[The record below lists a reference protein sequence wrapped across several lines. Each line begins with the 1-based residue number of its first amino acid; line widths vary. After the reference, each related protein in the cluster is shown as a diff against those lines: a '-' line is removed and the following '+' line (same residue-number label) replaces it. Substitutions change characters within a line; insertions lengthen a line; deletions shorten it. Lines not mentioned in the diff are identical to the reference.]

1 MNITASLALSLFAL
15 PIALAASMQTSDAD
29 LSKLTGQIKV
39 DGSSTVYPI
48 TEAVAEDF
56 QAQAPKTRPTVGISG
71 TGGGFKR
78 FCSGETDISNASRP
92 ITKTEVEMAKSNKI
106 EFVEIP
112 IAFDGI
118 AVVVNPANTWVA
130 QLNIEQ
136 LKKIFTA
143 DSPAKKWS
151 DINPAWPGDTIKV
164 FSPGTDSG
172 TFDYFKE
179 VTVGTS
185 GKIRSDLSVSEDDN
199 VLVTGVAGDKNAI
212 GYFGF
217 AYYIENASK
226 LKLIPIDGGK
236 GSIVPSDKTIMDGT
250 YSPLSRPL
258 FIYVNAKSAARPEV
272 AAFVDYFV
280 LNTAAL
286 SKEVGYT
293 ALPALVQERVAANWK
308 AKKIGT
314 QYLDASG
321 NKAQGSIATVY
332 K

>member
-15 PIALAASMQTSDAD
+15 PIVLAASVQTSDAD

-92 ITKTEVEMAKSNKI
+92 ITKTEVEMAKTNKI
-106 EFVEIP
+106 DFIELP
-112 IAFDGI
+112 IAFDGLSI
-118 AVVVNPANTWVA
+118 VVNPANTWVT
-130 QLNIEQ
+130 QLNVEQ

-151 DINPAWPGDTIKV
+151 DLNPAWPGDTIKV

-179 VTVGTS
+179 VTVGKD

-217 AYYIENASK
+217 AYYSENASK
-226 LKLIPIDGGK
+226 LKLVPIDGGK
-236 GSIVPSDKTIMDGT
+236 GAITPNNSSIEDGT
-250 YSPLSRPL
+250 YTPFSRPL

-272 AAFVDYFV
+272 AAFVNFY
-280 LNTAAL
+280 LANTAQL
-286 SKEVGYT
+286 SKQVGYT
-293 ALPALVQERVAANWK
+293 PLPAMMNERAVKNWK
-308 AKKIGT
+308 ALKSGT
-314 QYLDASG
+314 QYLDGTG
-321 NKAQGSIATVY
+321 NKVQGSIANVY

>member
-1 MNITASLALSLFAL
+1 MKSATTITLVFFFSLAL
-15 PIALAASMQTSDAD
+15 AATMQTSDAD

-56 QAQAPKTRPTVGISG
+56 QAKATKTRTTVGVSG

-78 FCSGETDISNASRP
+78 FCAGETDITNASRP
-92 ITKTEVEMAKSNKI
+92 ISASEAQTAKTNKI
-106 EFVEIP
+106 DFIELP
-112 IAFDGI
+112 IAFDGLTI
-118 AVVVNPANTWVA
+118 VVNPANTWVT
-130 QLNIEQ
+130 QLNVAQ

-151 DINPAWPGDTIKV
+151 DVNPAWPSEVIKV

-179 VTVGTS
+179 VTL
-185 GKIRSDLSVSEDDN
+185 GKDGNIRSDLSVSEDDN

-217 AYYIENASK
+217 AYYAENASK
-226 LKLIPIDGGK
+226 LKLVPIDDGK
-236 GSIVPSDKTIMDGT
+236 GAITPSNKTIQDGT
-250 YSPLSRPL
+250 YTPYSRPM

-272 AAFVDYFV
+272 AAFVDFY
-280 LNTAAL
+280 LANTAAL

-293 ALPALVQERVAANWK
+293 PLPAPMQERAAATWK
-308 AKKIGT
+308 SKKLGT
-314 QYLDASG
+314 QNLDSAG
-321 NKAQGSIATVY
+321 NKVP
-332 K
+332 

>member
-1 MNITASLALSLFAL
+1 MKSIATLTLSLFAL
-15 PIALAASMQTSDAD
+15 PIALAATMQAGDAD

-56 QAQAPKTRPTVGISG
+56 KGKATKTRPTVGISG

-78 FCSGETDISNASRP
+78 FCAGETDISTASRP
-92 ITKTEVEMAKSNKI
+92 ITKTEMDTAKTNKI

-118 AVVVNPANTWVA
+118 AVVVNPANTWVT
-130 QLNIEQ
+130 QMNVEQ
-136 LKKIFTA
+136 LKKIFSA

-151 DINPAWPGDTIKV
+151 DINPAWPGETIKV

-179 VTVGTS
+179 VTVGKD

-217 AYYIENASK
+217 AFYSENASK

-236 GSIVPSDKTIMDGT
+236 GAITPNSKSIEDGT
-250 YSPLSRPL
+250 YAPLSRPL

-272 AAFVDYFV
+272 AAFVNFY
-280 LNTAAL
+280 LANTAKL
-286 SKEVGYT
+286 SKQVGYT
-293 ALPALVQERVAANWK
+293 PLPTAISERAATNWK
-308 AKKIGT
+308 AMKLGT
-314 QYLDASG
+314 QYLDASD
-321 NKAQGSIATVY
+321 NKVLGPIANVY

>member
-1 MNITASLALSLFAL
+1 MKSPTTIILAFFISLAL
-15 PIALAASMQTSDAD
+15 AAAMQTSDAD

-56 QAQAPKTRPTVGISG
+56 QAKATKTRTTVGVSG

-78 FCSGETDISNASRP
+78 FCAGETDITNASRP
-92 ITKTEVEMAKSNKI
+92 ISSSEAQTAKTNKI
-106 EFVEIP
+106 DFIELP
-112 IAFDGI
+112 IAFDGLTI
-118 AVVVNPANTWVA
+118 VVNPANTWVT
-130 QLNIEQ
+130 QLNVAQ

-151 DINPAWPGDTIKV
+151 DVNPAWPSETIKV

-179 VTVGTS
+179 VTL
-185 GKIRSDLSVSEDDN
+185 GKDGNIRSDLSVSEDDN

-217 AYYIENASK
+217 AYYAENASK
-226 LKLIPIDGGK
+226 LKLVPIDDGK
-236 GSIVPSDKTIMDGT
+236 GAITPSNKTIQDGT
-250 YSPLSRPL
+250 YTPYSRPM

-272 AAFVDYFV
+272 AAFVDFY
-280 LNTAAL
+280 LANTAAL

-293 ALPALVQERVAANWK
+293 PLPAPMQERAAATWK
-308 AKKIGT
+308 SKKLGT
-314 QYLDASG
+314 QNLDSAG
-321 NKAQGSIATVY
+321 NKVP
-332 K
+332 

>member
-15 PIALAASMQTSDAD
+15 PIVLAASVQTSDAD

-92 ITKTEVEMAKSNKI
+92 ITKTEVEMAKTNKI
-106 EFVEIP
+106 DFIELP
-112 IAFDGI
+112 IAFDGLSI
-118 AVVVNPANTWVA
+118 VVNPANTWVT
-130 QLNIEQ
+130 QLNVEQ

-151 DINPAWPGDTIKV
+151 DLNPAWPGDTIKV

-179 VTVGTS
+179 VTVGKD

-217 AYYIENASK
+217 AYYSENASK
-226 LKLIPIDGGK
+226 LKLVPIDGGK
-236 GSIVPSDKTIMDGT
+236 GAITPSNSSIEDGT
-250 YSPLSRPL
+250 YTPFSRPL

-272 AAFVDYFV
+272 AAFVNFY
-280 LNTAAL
+280 LANTAQL
-286 SKEVGYT
+286 SKQVGYT
-293 ALPALVQERVAANWK
+293 PLPAMMNERAVKNWK
-308 AKKIGT
+308 ALKSGT
-314 QYLDASG
+314 QYLDGTG
-321 NKAQGSIATVY
+321 NKVQGPIANVY

>member
-1 MNITASLALSLFAL
+1 
-15 PIALAASMQTSDAD
+15 
-29 LSKLTGQIKV
+29 
-39 DGSSTVYPI
+39 
-48 TEAVAEDF
+48 
-56 QAQAPKTRPTVGISG
+56 
-71 TGGGFKR
+71 
-78 FCSGETDISNASRP
+78 
-92 ITKTEVEMAKSNKI
+92 
-106 EFVEIP
+106 
-112 IAFDGI
+112 
-118 AVVVNPANTWVA
+118 
-130 QLNIEQ
+130 
-136 LKKIFTA
+136 
-143 DSPAKKWS
+143 
-151 DINPAWPGDTIKV
+151 
-164 FSPGTDSG
+164 
-172 TFDYFKE
+172 
-179 VTVGTS
+179 
-185 GKIRSDLSVSEDDN
+185 

-236 GSIVPSDKTIMDGT
+236 GAIAPSDKTIMDGT

>member
-92 ITKTEVEMAKSNKI
+92 ITKTEVETAKTNKI
-106 EFVEIP
+106 DFIELP
-112 IAFDGI
+112 IAFDGLSI
-118 AVVVNPANTWVA
+118 VVNPANTWVT
-130 QLNIEQ
+130 QLNVEQ

-151 DINPAWPGDTIKV
+151 DLNPAWPGDTIKV

-179 VTVGTS
+179 VTVGKD

-212 GYFGF
+212 GYFGY
-217 AYYIENASK
+217 AYYSENASK
-226 LKLIPIDGGK
+226 LKLVPIDGGK
-236 GSIVPSDKTIMDGT
+236 GAITPSNSSIEDGT
-250 YSPLSRPL
+250 YTPFSRPL

-272 AAFVDYFV
+272 AAFVNFY
-280 LNTAAL
+280 LANTAQL
-286 SKEVGYT
+286 SKQVGYT
-293 ALPALVQERVAANWK
+293 PLPAMMNERAVKNWK
-308 AKKIGT
+308 ALKSGT
-314 QYLDASG
+314 QYLDGTG
-321 NKAQGSIATVY
+321 NKVQGSIANVY